1 MTKMNEVWKKK
12 GEELENLKKKVADAE
27 EASKMEIEALQAQ
40 VAAQKNELDFIEAE
54 VTTTV
59 RAKLIYEYMMK
70 RSASW
75 NSQKEIDLYLK
86 WVGLVKDLA
95 RLCNMIQPAAE
106 SSANVNQQEDNVFV
120 TTATLIASN
129 FPQGDNSD
137 KEVVPEV

>member
-1 MTKMNEVWKKK
+1 
-12 GEELENLKKKVADAE
+12 
-27 EASKMEIEALQAQ
+27 MEIEALQAQ
-40 VAAQKNELDFIEAE
+40 VAAQKNELDLIEAE

-59 RAKLIYEYMMK
+59 KAKLIYEYMMK
-70 RSASW
+70 RAASW

-95 RLCNMIQPAAE
+95 SICNMIQPAAE
-106 SSANVNQQEDNVFV
+106 SSANVNQQEDDVFV